1 MGAMGLQCGVGEIAM
16 GDWEMKQCGV
26 GEIAMGDWEMKEMVD
41 GRVQRF
47 GTDEEA

>member
-1 MGAMGLQCGVGEIAM
+1 MGAMGL
-16 GDWEMKQCGV
+16 QCGV